1 MKPQR
6 ALSRTEELGI
16 NDLTHQ
22 ILKCAFKVHTALG
35 PGLLESAYRAC
46 LQHELIKAAFFVET
60 EVPLP
65 IKYDGVALD
74 AGYRLDLVVEKRVI
88 LELKCVEALNELHT
102 AQLLSYLKLS
112 GLHVGLLLN
121 FHVKH
126 LKDGMKRLVNGD
138 YKNA

>member
-6 ALSRTEELGI
+6 ALSHTEELGI
-16 NDLTHQ
+16 NDLSHQ

-46 LQHELIKAAFFVET
+46 LQHELIKAGFRVES

-65 IKYDGVALD
+65 IQYDGVALD
-74 AGYRLDLVVEKRVI
+74 VGYRMDLVVEGRVI
-88 LELKCVEALNELHT
+88 LELKCVEALNDLHT

-112 GLHVGLLLN
+112 GKHVGLLLN

-126 LKDGMKRLVNGD
+126 LKDGLKRLVNGN